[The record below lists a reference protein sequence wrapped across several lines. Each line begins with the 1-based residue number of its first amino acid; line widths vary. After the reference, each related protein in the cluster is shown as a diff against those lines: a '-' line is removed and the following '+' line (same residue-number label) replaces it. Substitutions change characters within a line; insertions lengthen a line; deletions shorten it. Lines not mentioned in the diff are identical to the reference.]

1 VESAAHLRMAE
12 WRAAMI
18 FRAVLVFVMCAV
30 SARAAS
36 MQISTGA
43 YSSGKAYVSCVIDGV
58 KERCFLDTGSAM
70 TLVANSKRFSAYTN
84 VGNFRFESASGI
96 PEQTQTILIGSIQI
110 DGVELRDKKVGRT
123 SFRGAENTL
132 GIDVVGRQ
140 PFSVN
145 FNPQG
150 VLKLNAER
158 PDLPLTTLQVSRQ
171 GLLSIPM
178 EIGAVE
184 AHALWDTGVALT
196 TIDQNFISAHPEN
209 FKAMKNYMNGV
220 DGAGKS
226 ILVQV
231 FRAKKLKI
239 ADRTFKDVRVVGVDL
254 TMLRQGVNKDIQAVI
269 GFNLIRKANWFFDPK
284 NRLWSCDTKL

>member
-1 VESAAHLRMAE
+1 
-12 WRAAMI
+12 MI
-18 FRAVLVFVMCAV
+18 CRTLLLFVLCAV

-36 MQISTGA
+36 LQISSGA
-43 YSSGKAYVSCVIDGV
+43 YTSGKAYVSCLIEGV

-96 PEQTQTILIGSIQI
+96 PQETDTIQLGSIQI
-110 DGVELRDKKVGRT
+110 DNVQIRDKKVGRT

-132 GIDVVGRQ
+132 GIDIVGRQ
-140 PFSVN
+140 PFRVN
-145 FNPQG
+145 FNPQA
-150 VLKLNAER
+150 VLQLNAHR
-158 PDLPLTTLQVSRQ
+158 PELPLTTLQVSQ
-171 GLLSIPM
+171 HGLLSIPM
-178 EIGAVE
+178 DVSGVE
-184 AHALWDTGVALT
+184 AHALWDTGMALT
-196 TIDQNFISAHPEN
+196 AIDQNFIITHAEN
-209 FKAMKNYMNGV
+209 FKPTKNYMNGV

-239 ADRTFKDVRVVGVDL
+239 ADHIFKDVRVVAVDL
-254 TMLRQGVNKDIQAVI
+254 ALLREGVHKDIQAVV

-284 NRLWSCDTKL
+284 NRLWSCDTTL

>member
-1 VESAAHLRMAE
+1 
-12 WRAAMI
+12 MI
-18 FRAVLVFVMCAV
+18 CQGLLLFVLCAV

-36 MQISTGA
+36 LQISSGS
-43 YSSGKAYVSCVIDGV
+43 YSSGKAYVSCLIDGI

-96 PEQTQTILIGSIQI
+96 PQETDTIQLGSVQTDNVQ
-110 DGVELRDKKVGRT
+110 VRDKKVGRN

-132 GIDVVGRQ
+132 GIDIIGRQ
-140 PFSVN
+140 PFRVN
-145 FNPQG
+145 FNPQA
-150 VLKLNAER
+150 VLQLNAQR
-158 PDLPLTTLQVSRQ
+158 PELPLTTLQVSQ
-171 GLLSIPM
+171 HGLLSIPV
-178 EIGAVE
+178 ELGGIE

-196 TIDQNFISAHPEN
+196 TIDQSFISAHPEN
-209 FKAMKNYMNGV
+209 FKPTKNYMNGV

-239 ADRTFKDVRVVGVDL
+239 GDHTFKDLRVVAVDL
-254 TMLRQGVNKDIQAVI
+254 TMLREGVNKDIQAVV
-269 GFNLIRKANWFFDPK
+269 GFNLIRKANWFFDAK
-284 NRLWSCDTKL
+284 NSLWSCDTTL